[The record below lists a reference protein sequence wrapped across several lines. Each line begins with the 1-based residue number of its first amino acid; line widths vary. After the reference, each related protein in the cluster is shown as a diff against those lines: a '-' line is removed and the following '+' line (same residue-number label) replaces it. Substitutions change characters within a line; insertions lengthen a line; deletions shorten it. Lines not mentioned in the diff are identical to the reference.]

1 MTPATEAALRRE
13 LLQDYIATWGFMQM
27 YCDSLTEAEAA
38 PIVAK
43 LRAARKMLDNWEKN
57 DERIRASTI

>member
-1 MTPATEAALRRE
+1 MDSATEAALRRE

-43 LRAARKMLDNWEKN
+43 LRLARYMLDKWEKN
-57 DERIRASTI
+57 DGTIL